1 MEETLMRRVIYWF
14 LTATAALF
22 VVGTT
27 GHAAAADFYQ
37 GKVIRIVVG
46 FSPGGAFDAY
56 SRSLSRHM
64 RKYLPGNPTITV
76 ENMPGAG
83 SLIAANYLYKAANA
97 DGLTI
102 GNFIGSVLMGQVLGQ
117 KGIEFDARRFEY
129 VGAPARYYPVCL
141 FSKASGITS
150 VDNWLASKTPVKM
163 GGIGQGTSGD
173 NTIKILQ
180 ATIGLPIQLVS
191 GYKGM
196 AEIRL
201 ATEAGEV
208 AGTCV
213 GPRTVWQQT
222 LEKGEVTPVLQVTP
236 SPAPDFP
243 KVPLAIDLAKSEEA
257 RKLIEVGVHSDSA
270 IALTYAL
277 PPGTPKELVATL
289 RRAFGATMKDAE
301 FSAELKKAR
310 LDVDPVAGNEV
321 EKIINDAFKLDA
333 VLVGKLKDILYK

>member
-1 MEETLMRRVIYWF
+1 MTCWF
-14 LTATAALF
+14 LTATAGLF
-22 VVGTT
+22 FFTAD
-27 GHAAAADFYQ
+27 GHTATHDFYK
-37 GKVIRIVVG
+37 GKMIRIVVG

-64 RKYLPGNPTITV
+64 RKYTPGNPAITV

-83 SLIAANYLYKAANA
+83 SLIAANYLYKGASP

-102 GNFIGSVLMGQVLGQ
+102 GNFIGSVLMGQILGQ
-117 KGIEFDARRFEY
+117 KGIEFDGRRFEY
-129 VGAPARYYPVCL
+129 LGAPARYYPVCL
-141 FSKASGITS
+141 FSKASGIVS
-150 VDNWLASKTPVKM
+150 LENWIASKTPVKM

-173 NTIKILQ
+173 NTIRILR

-213 GPRTVWQQT
+213 GPRTVWQKA
-222 LEKGEVTPVLQVTP
+222 LETADVIPVLQVTP
-236 SPAPDFP
+236 NPAADFP
-243 KVPLAIDLAKSEEA
+243 KVPLAIAFAKSEGA
-257 RKLIEVGVHSDSA
+257 RKLIEVGVHNDSA

-277 PPGTPKELVATL
+277 PPGTPKELVAML
-289 RRAFGATMKDAE
+289 RRAFMDTMKDGE
-301 FSAELKKAR
+301 FSGELKKAR
-310 LDVDPVAGNEV
+310 LDVDPVAGEEV
-321 EKIINDAFKLDA
+321 ERIINDAFKLDA
-333 VLVGKLKDILYK
+333 ALLGKLKDIFYK

>member
-1 MEETLMRRVIYWF
+1 MGRLFCWF
-14 LTATAALF
+14 LTVSAGLFFCTTA
-22 VVGTT
+22 

-64 RKYLPGNPTITV
+64 RKYLQGNPTITV

-150 VDNWLASKTPVKM
+150 VDSWLTSKTPVKM

-173 NTIKILQ
+173 NTIKILRV
-180 ATIGLPIQLVS
+180 TIGLPIQLVS

-222 LEKGEVTPVLQVTP
+222 LENGEVTPVLQVTP

-277 PPGTPKELVATL
+277 PPGTPKELMATL
-289 RRAFGATMKDAE
+289 RRAFGAAMKDGE
-301 FSAELKKAR
+301 FVAELKKAR
-310 LDVDPVAGNEV
+310 LDVDPVTGEEV
-321 EKIINDAFKLDA
+321 ERIINEAFKLDTA
-333 VLVGKLKDILYK
+333 LVSKLKDIFYK

>member
-1 MEETLMRRVIYWF
+1 MSRLIPAF
-14 LTATAALF
+14 LTAIGALFSFTAA
-22 VVGTT
+22 
-27 GHAAAADFYQ
+27 GHAATPDFYQ
-37 GKVIRIVVG
+37 GKMIRIVVG

-64 RKYLPGNPTITV
+64 RKHLPGNPNITV

-83 SLIAANYLYKAANA
+83 SLIAANYLYKAASP

-141 FSKASGITS
+141 FSKASGIAS
-150 VDNWLASKTPVKM
+150 IENWLAAKTPMKM

-173 NTIKILQ
+173 NTIKLLR
-180 ATIGLPIQLVS
+180 AAIGLPIQLVS

-222 LEKGEVTPVLQVTP
+222 LEKGEVIPVLQVTP
-236 SPAPDFP
+236 TPAPDFP

-257 RKLIEVGVHSDSA
+257 RKLIEVGVHHDSA
-270 IALTYAL
+270 IALAYTL
-277 PPGTPKELVATL
+277 PPATPKDLIAVL
-289 RRAFGATMKDAE
+289 RRAFFATMKDAE

-310 LDVDPVAGNEV
+310 LNVDPVGGEEV

-333 VLVGKLKDILYK
+333 SLVGKLKDILYK

>member
-1 MEETLMRRVIYWF
+1 MISRFLMAMAVLSIVSPAAH
-14 LTATAALF
+14 TAT
-22 VVGTT
+22 V
-27 GHAAAADFYQ
+27 DFYQ
-37 GKVIRIVVG
+37 GKMIRIVVG
-46 FSPGGAFDAY
+46 FSAGGAFDAY
-56 SRSLSRHM
+56 SRSLSKHM
-64 RKYLPGNPTITV
+64 RKYLPGNPNITV

-83 SLIAANYLYKAANA
+83 SLIAANYLYKAASP

-117 KGIEFDARRFEY
+117 KGIEFDARKFEY
-129 VGAPARYYPVCL
+129 VGAPARYYPVCV
-141 FSKASGITS
+141 FSKASGITTL
-150 VDNWLASKTPVKM
+150 DNWLTAKSPVKM

-173 NTIKILQ
+173 NTIRVLR
-180 ATIGLPIQLVS
+180 AVLGLPIQLVS

-222 LEKGEVTPVLQVTP
+222 LEKGEVIPVLQVTP

-243 KVPLAIDLAKSEEA
+243 KIPLAIDLAKTEEA

-277 PPGTPKELVATL
+277 PPGTSREIIGIL
-289 RRAFGATMKDAE
+289 RRAFVATMKDSD
-301 FSAELKKAR
+301 FSAEVKKAR
-310 LDVDPVAGNEV
+310 LDVDPVAGEEM

-333 VLVGKLKDILYK
+333 TLLGKLKDIFYK

>member
-1 MEETLMRRVIYWF
+1 MAKTLVLVF
-14 LTATAALF
+14 ATLLLQACVAVLFFPAA
-22 VVGTT
+22 GY
-27 GHAAAADFYQ
+27 AATQDLYQ

-83 SLIAANYLYKAANA
+83 SLIAANHLYKAASP
-97 DGLTI
+97 DGLTV

-141 FSKASGITS
+141 SSKASGINS
-150 VDNWLASKTPVKM
+150 VEKWMTSKTPVKM

-173 NTIKILQ
+173 NTIRILA
-180 ATIGLPIQLVS
+180 ATLGLPIQLVS

-213 GPRTVWQQT
+213 GPRTVWQKT
-222 LEKGEVTPVLQVTP
+222 LEAGEVIPVLQVTP
-236 SPAPDFP
+236 NHAPDFP
-243 KVPLAIDLAKSEEA
+243 KVPLAIDFAKSEES
-257 RKLIEVGVHSDSA
+257 RKLI
-270 IALTYAL
+270 
-277 PPGTPKELVATL
+277 
-289 RRAFGATMKDAE
+289 
-301 FSAELKKAR
+301 
-310 LDVDPVAGNEV
+310 
-321 EKIINDAFKLDA
+321 
-333 VLVGKLKDILYK
+333 

>member
-1 MEETLMRRVIYWF
+1 MSRLIYWF
-14 LTATAALF
+14 LSTWFFFFNFAA
-22 VVGTT
+22 
-27 GHAAAADFYQ
+27 HAATPDHYQ

-56 SRSLSRHM
+56 SRALTRHM
-64 RKYLPGNPTITV
+64 RKHVPGNPTITV

-83 SLIAANYLYKAANA
+83 SLIAANYLYKGANP

-102 GNFIGSVLMGQVLGQ
+102 GNFIGSVLMGQILGQ
-117 KGIEFDARRFEY
+117 KGIEFDARKFEY

-141 FSKASGITS
+141 FSKASGINS
-150 VDNWLASKTPVKM
+150 LEDWFAAKTPVKM
-163 GGIGQGTSGD
+163 GGIGSGTSGD
-173 NTIKILQ
+173 NTIKILR
-180 ATIGLPIQLVS
+180 ATLGLPIQLVS

-213 GPRTVWQQT
+213 GPRTVWQQN
-222 LEKGEVTPVLQVTP
+222 LERRDVTPVLQVTAK
-236 SPAPDFP
+236 PAPDFP

-257 RKLIEVGVHSDSA
+257 RKLIEVGVHNDNA

-277 PPGTPKELVATL
+277 PPGTPKDLTATL
-289 RRAFGATMKDAE
+289 RRAFAATMKEGD
-301 FSAELKKAR
+301 FVAELKKAR
-310 LDVDPVAGNEV
+310 LDVDPVTGDEL
-321 EKIINDAFKLDA
+321 ERIISNSFKTDPAL
-333 VLVGKLKDILYK
+333 LGKLKEIIYK